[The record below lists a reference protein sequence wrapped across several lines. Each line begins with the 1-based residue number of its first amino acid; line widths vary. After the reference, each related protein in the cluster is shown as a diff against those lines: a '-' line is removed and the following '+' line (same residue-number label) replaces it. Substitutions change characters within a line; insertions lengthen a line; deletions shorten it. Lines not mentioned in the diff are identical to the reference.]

1 MGISGLTNRKK
12 GNWVTAVN
20 LDGILMTVEQTAAT
34 SFGLTVREDLR

>member
-1 MGISGLTNRKK
+1 MGISGLTNRKR

-20 LDGILMTVEQTAAT
+20 LDGILMTAQQTAAT